1 MAVYQ
6 GVTLKGSIP
15 DNNLT
20 FVLDDAI
27 VEADEGKLVTQ
38 DTSAANKVKLC
49 GDGDEILGK
58 LFRYE
63 NREVERV
70 KVGSVIMVGGL
81 EFPVAEG
88 VTLAIGDKVVGAAGG
103 YCRKAGNNESSDI
116 AVFEV
121 LANGNVVVIKNR

>member
-6 GVTLKGSIP
+6 GVTLKGVVP

-20 FVLDDAI
+20 FVLNNEI

-38 DTSAANKVKLC
+38 DTSAANTVKLC

-63 NREVERV
+63 ERTVEQV
-70 KVGSVIMVGGL
+70 KVGSVILVGGL

-88 VTLAIGDKVVGAAGG
+88 QTLAVGDKVVGAASG
-103 YCRKAGNNESSDI
+103 YCRKAASGESSDI
-116 AVFEV
+116 AVWEV
-121 LANGNVVVIKNR
+121 LSNGNVVVIKNR

>member
-1 MAVYQ
+1 MAYQ
-6 GVTLKGSIP
+6 GVTLKGTIP

-20 FVLDDAI
+20 FVLNDAI

-38 DTSAANKVKLC
+38 DTSDANKVKLC

-63 NREVERV
+63 DRSVEGV
-70 KVGSVIMVGGL
+70 KVGSVIITGGL
-81 EFPVAEG
+81 EFPVASG
-88 VTLAIGDKVVGAAGG
+88 TTLKVGDKVVGAAGG
-103 YCRKAGNNESSDI
+103 TCRKTASGESSDI

-121 LANGNVVVIKNR
+121 LSNGNVVVIKNR

>member
-1 MAVYQ
+1 MAYQ
-6 GVTLKGSIP
+6 GVTIKGSIP

-63 NREVERV
+63 DRVVERV
-70 KVGSVIMVGGL
+70 KVGSVILVGGL
-81 EFPVAEG
+81 EFPVASG
-88 VTLAIGDKVVGAAGG
+88 YTPAIGDKVVGAAGG
-103 YCRKAGNNESSDI
+103 YCRKAGAGESSDI
-116 AVFEV
+116 AVFEI

>member
-1 MAVYQ
+1 MAYQ
-6 GVTLKGSIP
+6 GVTIKGSIP

-20 FVLDDAI
+20 FVLDDTI

-38 DTSAANKVKLC
+38 DTTAANKVKLC

-63 NREVERV
+63 DRVVERV
-70 KVGSVIMVGGL
+70 KVGSVILVGGL
-81 EFPVAEG
+81 EFPAASG
-88 VTLAIGDKVVGAAGG
+88 YTPAIGDKVVGAAGG
-103 YCRKAGNNESSDI
+103 YCRKAGVGESSDI
-116 AVFEV
+116 AVFEI